1 MVQSGGNPRKSQ
13 AVRKPT
19 FTLTYEGVDISKD
32 LADVGASVN
41 YTDRLHAQSPDME
54 IVCENRDRRWMD
66 TWLPAKGDEALLVFG
81 YENEDPLDAG
91 RFEFDDADFA
101 GPPDRVTL
109 GFLATDVTADLRTE
123 RTEPYE
129 KMTLRAIAE
138 DIAKRHNLELV
149 GEVPEVKID
158 RATQNEETDLQFIT
172 KLAEEYDLV
181 VKVENHKLIFYSWD
195 ELDAR
200 PIIATLTDAD
210 IKSYRIPWKSD
221 SVYKQATLTYQDPK
235 TKKEITHTEVD
246 PEIEVGDTLKVN
258 DRVESQAQAI
268 EKCKAA
274 LKKANR
280 KQVEPTI
287 DLVEGRNWAIAG
299 VNIQIDGYGLFSGKY
314 QVSEAAHKINL
325 NRGWDCTL
333 KLRKIERIKTSGG
346 AASGENSSEQ
356 GQ

>member
-1 MVQSGGNPRKSQ
+1 MVQAGRAFK
-13 AVRKPT
+13 AVKTPT
-19 FTLTYEGVDISKD
+19 FTLTYEGVDISRD
-32 LADVGASVN
+32 LAELLGTLT
-41 YTDRLHAQSPDME
+41 YTDRLHAQSPDLE
-54 IVCENRDRRWMD
+54 IAVENRDRRWMD
-66 TWLPAKGDEALLVFG
+66 KWLPAKGDEALLVLG
-81 YENEDPLDAG
+81 YEGELELDCG

-129 KMTLRAIAE
+129 KTTLRAIAE

-181 VKVENHKLIFYSWD
+181 VKVENRKLIFYSWD

-280 KQVEPTI
+280 KQVEPSI
-287 DLVEGRNWAIAG
+287 DLVEGVSWAIAG
-299 VNIQIDGYGLFSGKY
+299 ANVEVNGYGLFSGKY
-314 QVSEAAHKINL
+314 QITEAKHTMNL
-325 NRGWDCTL
+325 NRGWDCSL
-333 KLRKIERIKTSGG
+333 KLRKIERIRTSGG
-346 AASGENSSEQ
+346 LASGEDSQ
-356 GQ
+356 Q